1 MFSKQVKKVRIILN
15 YSQDKLAQSLG
26 VSFATINRWENSK
39 NEPSK
44 LAQKL
49 FYDFCENNFIDV
61 EELKKLRNK
70 HKISQYKIAKDTGLS
85 KSTISRIESFQ
96 QKPTLMVLYII
107 ADYLQEDLGKILSYI
122 YSAYKNK

>member
-1 MFSKQVKKVRIILN
+1 MFSRQVKQVRILLSC
-15 YSQDKLAQSLG
+15 SQEKLAKMLS

-61 EELKKLRNK
+61 EELKRL
-70 HKISQYKIAKDTGLS
+70 
-85 KSTISRIESFQ
+85 
-96 QKPTLMVLYII
+96 
-107 ADYLQEDLGKILSYI
+107 
-122 YSAYKNK
+122 